1 MTTLDD
7 AAIVRRVLAGD
18 ADAYGL
24 IVERYYDRYARF
36 AVHMVGNREDAE
48 EALQDAFLRA
58 YHALGRYEERERFA
72 GWLLRIV
79 VNECRTV
86 AARGRRREHRF
97 PRLEPAAWDAV
108 AATQAAGEA
117 PDEASERAAL
127 REALARGLARLP
139 REQREA
145 LLLKYT
151 EGLSYD
157 EIAAATGAG
166 TSALKMRV
174 KRACERLREILVGA
188 ACV

>member
-1 MTTLDD
+1 MTD
-7 AAIVRRVLAGD
+7 AEVVRRVLAGD
-18 ADAYGL
+18 ADAYAIL
-24 IVERYYDRYARF
+24 VDRYYDRYARY

-58 YHALGRYEERERFA
+58 YKALGRYEERAQFG

-79 VNECRTV
+79 VNECRTM
-86 AARGRRREHRF
+86 AARRRRRDRLF
-97 PRLEPAAWDAV
+97 PDVGAPEWRAAEEGSAADHPA
-108 AATQAAGEA
+108 
-117 PDEASERAAL
+117 ERAAL
-127 REALARGLARLP
+127 REELERALARLP

-151 EGLSYD
+151 EELSYD
-157 EIAAATGAG
+157 EIAAVTGAG

-174 KRACERLREILVGA
+174 KRACERLREILLGA

>member
-58 YHALGRYEERERFA
+58 YKALARYEEREKFG

-86 AARGRRREHRF
+86 AARRRRRDRLF
-97 PRLEPAAWDAV
+97 PDVGDAEWLAV
-108 AATQAAGEA
+108 AGGVAA
-117 PDEASERAAL
+117 DRDTDRAAL
-127 REALARGLARLP
+127 REELERALARLP
-139 REQREA
+139 AEQREA
-145 LLLKYT
+145 LLLKYAD
-151 EGLSYD
+151 ELSYD

-174 KRACERLREILVGA
+174 KRACERLREILTGA

>member
-1 MTTLDD
+1 VTTLDD

-58 YHALGRYEERERFA
+58 YRALGRYEEREKFG

-86 AARGRRREHRF
+86 AARRRRLDRLF
-97 PRLEPAAWDAV
+97 PDVGDGEWLA
-108 AATQAAGEA
+108 AAGGVPADRAADCAGLRE
-117 PDEASERAAL
+117 ELERA
-127 REALARGLARLP
+127 LARLP
-139 REQREA
+139 AEQREA
-145 LLLKYT
+145 LLLKYA
-151 EGLSYD
+151 EELSYD

-174 KRACERLREILVGA
+174 KRACERLREILTGA

>member
-1 MTTLDD
+1 
-7 AAIVRRVLAGD
+7 VLAGD
-18 ADAYGL
+18 ADAYAA
-24 IVERYYDRYARF
+24 IVDRYYDRYARY
-36 AVHMVGNREDAE
+36 AAHMVGNREDAE

-72 GWLLRIV
+72 PWLLRIV

-86 AARGRRREHRF
+86 AARRRRRDHRF
-97 PRLEPAAWDAV
+97 PDADAAAW
-108 AATQAAGEA
+108 AAAEAACAAEHPA
-117 PDEASERAAL
+117 ERAAL
-127 REALARGLARLP
+127 REELDRALARLP
-139 REQREA
+139 GEQREA

-157 EIAAATGAG
+157 EIAAVTGAG

-174 KRACERLREILVGA
+174 KRACERLREILQGA

>member
-1 MTTLDD
+1 MTIPTD
-7 AAIVRRVLAGD
+7 AEVVRRVLAGD
-18 ADAYGL
+18 ADAYAL
-24 IVERYYDRYARF
+24 LVERYWDRYARY
-36 AVHMVGNREDAE
+36 AVHMVGSREDAE

-58 YHALGRYEERERFA
+58 YHALGRYEERERFG

-86 AARGRRREHRF
+86 SARRRRRDHRF
-97 PRLEPAAWDAV
+97 PDLAPEAWTAAEAECAAEHPA
-108 AATQAAGEA
+108 
-117 PDEASERAAL
+117 ERAAL
-127 REALARGLARLP
+127 REELDRALARLP

-157 EIAAATGAG
+157 EIAAVTGAG